1 MRIKQAKYDCIIAD
15 NITIINNIPDFDK
28 LQKELKDD
36 INLKLTAEF
45 SESET
50 GGKKLEL
57 FAFLDHSKL
66 LEKNSKTLL
75 DILEKISRISG
86 YYELILNF
94 TDIDNKEDITVT
106 IYDSYIE

>member
-15 NITIINNIPDFDK
+15 NITIINNIPDFNK

-36 INLKLTAEF
+36 INLKLTAEL

-50 GGKKLEL
+50 EGKKLEL

-75 DILEKISRISG
+75 DILEKISKISG

-94 TDIDNKEDITVT
+94 NEENNQDISVT